1 MSLMSVCLKVN
12 MCVRLWACA
21 EWMTVFTLTEYVCVC
36 VCVCVYAFVTG
47 CVCLLS
53 MSMCVR

>member
-36 VCVCVYAFVTG
+36 VCVYAFVTG